1 MTAQIQLPDPVARRT
16 LGDAVYDRLL
26 QGILE
31 GQLASGDE
39 LSEVTL
45 AERYQVSRTPVREA
59 LARLVADGL
68 VSNGPNRKATVLTFS
83 RQLVVEIYEVRQ
95 FLEAGAAE
103 LAAQK
108 FNPSE
113 LTRLQAA
120 AENVQPGAD
129 HEWQRRALAFDLDF
143 HRTIARQCGNRRLE
157 VEIRRCTNFMPILQR
172 LAGRRDDRLR
182 MAFDDHLRI
191 LDALAAADAPRAVAK
206 CASTWRRRWRSCSRT
221 FTRTC
226 DVLNLDPLRPAQPAL
241 LDERRTPPSEQGQCR
256 RGERP
261 RAWFGDRAAVDFD
274 FVDCGADT
282 ERLPSIET
290 R

>member
-1 MTAQIQLPDPVARRT
+1 MSTQFQLPDPVARRT

-83 RQLVVEIYEVRQ
+83 RQLVVEIYQVRQ

-103 LAAQK
+103 LASNR
-108 FNPSE
+108 FNPGE
-113 LTRLQAA
+113 LARLQTA
-120 AENVQPGAD
+120 AENIRPGTD
-129 HEWQRRALAFDLDF
+129 HLWQERALAFDLDL

-157 VEIRRCTNFMPILQR
+157 IEIRRCTNFMPILQR
-172 LAGRRDDRLR
+172 LAGRRDDRLQL
-182 MAFDDHLRI
+182 AYDEHLRI
-191 LDALAAADAPRAVAK
+191 LDALAAGDAKRASREMREHVASALAIVLK
-206 CASTWRRRWRSCSRT
+206 
-221 FTRTC
+221 
-226 DVLNLDPLRPAQPAL
+226 DVYPDL
-241 LDERRTPPSEQGQCR
+241 
-256 RGERP
+256 
-261 RAWFGDRAAVDFD
+261 
-274 FVDCGADT
+274 
-282 ERLPSIET
+282 
-290 R
+290 